1 MARQKV
7 TAITRKLLNTLLAA
21 SRDQQSNVG
30 EFICVLRASEG
41 VITEFLLIPGTV
53 SSEGYALFNLHN
65 LPIDLSIVGTAHS
78 HPPGS
83 QPRPS
88 EQDIKQ
94 FSQYGQVQI
103 IIGHP
108 YTMDSWKAYSR
119 DGQEIHLD
127 VV

>member
-1 MARQKV
+1 M
-7 TAITRKLLNTLLAA
+7 
-21 SRDQQSNVG
+21 
-30 EFICVLRASEG
+30 
-41 VITEFLLIPGTV
+41 